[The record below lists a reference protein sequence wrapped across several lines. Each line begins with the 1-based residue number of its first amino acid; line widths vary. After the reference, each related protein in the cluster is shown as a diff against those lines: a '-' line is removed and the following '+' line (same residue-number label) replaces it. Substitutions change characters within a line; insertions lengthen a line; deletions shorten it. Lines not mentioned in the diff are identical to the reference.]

1 MRNTYAGDY
10 APDWRAVSL
19 MTKAAAGWRCIRCR
33 HAFNPDDGKPLPCDP
48 LICDRTRG
56 IHRRMTSVAMAG
68 ERTPATRAAELAEI
82 TLTDEEALARLSFTV
97 HHFDGDKRN
106 DRWWNR
112 LALCNSCHLKI
123 QSSVIAERSWI
134 LEHSEWAKPYIGGF
148 YAWWFAKQEPSRE
161 TVEADVDLFLALGQ
175 PWLYPDQA
183 DRARAY
189 IAHGFIRATDPAA
202 LPAWNCA
209 TCGQRNTGWSTR
221 CGRCEKARDPL
232 ARTPGTGG

>member
-33 HAFNPDDGKPLPCDP
+33 HPFNPDDGKPLPCDDG
-48 LICDRTRG
+48 CDSIRG
-56 IHRRMTSVAMAG
+56 IHLRIARPGMVLTEAQPLTMA
-68 ERTPATRAAELAEI
+68 
-82 TLTDEEALARLSFTV
+82 DALARLSFTV
-97 HHFDGDKRN
+97 HHFDADKSN

-148 YAWWFAKQEPSRE
+148 YAWWFAKQEPTRE
-161 TVEADVDLFLALGQ
+161 AVEAEPELFLALGQ
-175 PWLYPDQA
+175 PWLYERHA
-183 DRARAY
+183 ERARAY
-189 IAHGFIRATDPAA
+189 IAHGFLRAEQAA
-202 LPAWNCA
+202 KRQA
-209 TCGQRNTGWSTR
+209 
-221 CGRCEKARDPL
+221 EL
-232 ARTPGTGG
+232 APP